1 MISCNCIYNFFNGIW
16 EFIDSNFFQTFILVI
31 TAFLTWYIYNK
42 QNLQRKKDAATII
55 YLQVKEIKN
64 KMKLAQECIG
74 ESANFSTT
82 NVLKLNTVI
91 NNNLWEKYR
100 QLLIDVLETNDIKAL
115 NEYYDLATTIDIQI
129 SVLRKAIFSINEAFY
144 INEMTTEKLSQ
155 EKNPHIRVSMEH
167 LSILREQC
175 KLIDKYYEKL
185 PHEKLQNAIYGNKQH
200 S

>member
-1 MISCNCIYNFFNGIW
+1 MSCNCIYNFFNGIW
-16 EFIDSNFFQTFILVI
+16 LFLDSNFFQTFILVI
-31 TAFLTWYIYNK
+31 TAFLTWHIYNK
-42 QNLQRKKDAATII
+42 QNLQRKKEAASII
-55 YLQVKEIKN
+55 YLQINEIKG

-74 ESANFSTT
+74 DSPNFLIT

-91 NNNLWEKYR
+91 SNNSWEKYR

-144 INEMTTEKLSQ
+144 INEMNTEKLSP
-155 EKNPHIRVSMEH
+155 EKNPHVRVSMEH

-175 KLIDKYYEKL
+175 KLIDKYYENL
-185 PHEKLQNAIYGNKQH
+185 PHDKLQNTIHGNKQH